1 MVKIAVIGTQGML
14 GSAVCRYL
22 TDEKFQ
28 VIEINSTGQTQSNNS
43 ITKFDI
49 ASESINNLRG
59 ILSNVNYVINC
70 AGLIKHKIEEN
81 NLKSLNDLIRVNSIF
96 PIELTELA
104 RELGF
109 RVIQIATDCVFSGAR
124 GSYTESDIKDPVDNY
139 GYSKVLG
146 EHLDNNL
153 ITLRCSLIGKELNTK
168 VEFLEW
174 VLSHD
179 KASEV
184 GAFTNHHWNGLTT
197 MHYAKIISGIMKRKY
212 FTAGTFHVVPE
223 NSVTKF
229 QLSQIILDCFGGS
242 EIKVAPVQSPKS
254 INRTLAT
261 NNEQFNLDMW
271 RDAGYNKPLNIAEMI
286 KEYSLWV

>member
-1 MVKIAVIGTQGML
+1 MDKVAVIGTQGML

-59 ILSNVNYVINC
+59 ILSNVDYVINC

-81 NLKSLNDLIRVNSIF
+81 NLKSLNNLIRVNSIF
-96 PIELTELA
+96 PIELSELA
-104 RELGF
+104 KELGF

-124 GSYTESDIKDPVDNY
+124 GSYAESDIKDPIDNY

-184 GAFTNHHWNGLTT
+184 GGFTNHHWNGLTT
-197 MHYAKIISGIMKRKY
+197 MHYAKIISGIMMRKY
-212 FTAGTFHVVPE
+212 FTAGTFHIVPE
-223 NSVTKF
+223 NSVSKF
-229 QLSQIILDCFGGS
+229 QLSQIILDCFGNS

-286 KEYSLWV
+286 KEYSLWA

>member
-1 MVKIAVIGTQGML
+1 MAVIGTQGML

-59 ILSNVNYVINC
+59 ILSNVDYVINC

-81 NLKSLNDLIRVNSIF
+81 NLNSLNNLIRVNSIF

-124 GSYTESDIKDPVDNY
+124 GSYAESDIKDPIDNY

-174 VLSHD
+174 VLSQGI
-179 KASEV
+179 KSEIK
-184 GAFTNHHWNGLTT
+184 GFTDHFWNGLTT
-197 MHYAKIISGIMKRKY
+197 LHFAKIVNGIIKREQFKD
-212 FTAGTFHVVPE
+212 GTFHLVPKD
-223 NSVTKF
+223 SVTKF
-229 QLSQIILDCFGGS
+229 DLAKNIANSFERSDIRITQGS
-242 EIKVAPVQSPKS
+242 SSKA
-254 INRTLAT
+254 INRVLAT
-261 NNEQFNLDMW
+261 NYPQVNSDLWLN
-271 RDAGYNKPLNIAEMI
+271 AGYNNPLGIIEMI
-286 KEYSLWV
+286 KEYALWV

>member
-1 MVKIAVIGTQGML
+1 MEKVAVIGTQGML

-81 NLKSLNDLIRVNSIF
+81 NLKSLNNLIRVNSIF

-168 VEFLEW
+168 IEFLEW
-174 VLSHD
+174 VLSHS
-179 KASEV
+179 KQSEV
-184 GAFTNHHWNGLTT
+184 GGFTNHHWNGLTT
-197 MHYAKIISGIMKRKY
+197 MHYAKIVSGIMKGKY

-223 NSVTKF
+223 SSVSKF
-229 QLSQIILDCFGGS
+229 QLSQIILDCFGRS
-242 EIKVAPVQSPKS
+242 EIKVAPVQSSKS

>member
-22 TDEKFQ
+22 SNEDFQ
-28 VIEINSTGQTQSNNS
+28 VIEINSTGQTQSDNS

-81 NLKSLNDLIRVNSIF
+81 NLKSLNNLIRVNSIF

-104 RELGF
+104 GELGF

-124 GSYTESDIKDPVDNY
+124 GSYAESDIKDPIDNY

-184 GAFTNHHWNGLTT
+184 GGFTNHHWNGLTT

-229 QLSQIILDCFGGS
+229 QLSQIILDCFGSS